1 MSKPKDALRVLI
13 AGIGGGSLG
22 LEIFKCL
29 RLAGGYELIGTDIS
43 EKALGLYEKGFKRT
57 VLLPRSDDTT
67 YARNLL
73 DVCRSENVQFVAP
86 GAEKVHSILNQ
97 ERDIF
102 QKAGIHLL
110 INSREVVDLCS
121 SKLKTLLFL
130 QQHGVPVPETRRVES
145 ESDCEGLSRFPYI
158 VKPSEGAG
166 ASNLIFLAEDTNEI
180 RFFIGY
186 LLRRG
191 YKAAVQQYLN
201 SKDEVTIGVLS
212 TPDGQV
218 VGSIALRRFLESK
231 LSISTQYRDR
241 VISSG
246 WSQGEIRDF
255 ADIRRQAEH
264 IARVVGSRWALN
276 IQGRVDADGT
286 FYPFEINPRHSG
298 TSYLRA
304 LAGFNEPHYL
314 LQCLAGRQPLP
325 ALQIREGYYLRG
337 LAEAA
342 VPLPEVKRQCPIG

>member
-1 MSKPKDALRVLI
+1 MRTSEYIRVLI

-29 RLAGGYELIGTDIS
+29 SLHGGYELIGCDIS
-43 EKALGLYEKGFKRT
+43 EKALGLYENGFKKT
-57 VLLPRSDDTT
+57 ILLPNCDDYT

-73 DVCRSENVQFVAP
+73 DLCRSENVKFVAP

-97 ERDIF
+97 ERNIF
-102 QKAGIHLL
+102 REAGIHLL
-110 INSREVVDLCS
+110 INSKAVVDLCS
-121 SKLKTLLFL
+121 NKLKTLLFL
-130 QQHGVPVPETRRVES
+130 QQQGIPVPETRHVMS
-145 ESDCEGLSRFPYI
+145 LSDCNGLIRYPYI

-166 ASNLIFLAEDTNEI
+166 ASNLVFLAENEREI
-180 RFFIGY
+180 NFFVGY
-186 LLRRG
+186 LVRRG
-191 YKAAVQQYLN
+191 YKATVQQYIDSN
-201 SKDEVTIGVLS
+201 DEYTIGVLS
-212 TPDGQV
+212 LPDGHV

-231 LSISTQYRDR
+231 LSISAQYGGR

-255 ADIRRQAEH
+255 SEVCRQAEL
-264 IARVVGSRWALN
+264 IAKAVGSRWAIN
-276 IQGRVDADGT
+276 IQGRVDNTGI

-314 LQCLAGRQPLP
+314 LQYLACASPLP
-325 ALQIREGYYLRG
+325 ELKIAEGYYIRG
-337 LAEAA
+337 LTETA
-342 VPLPEVKRQCPIG
+342 VPRAKIRGQS